1 MTLIRELNQF
11 CTNTL
16 VEHLGI
22 EFTEAGE
29 DFLKARMPVDNRTKQ
44 PMGILHGGA
53 SLALAETVGSAASI
67 GLTDSSKYNVV
78 GMQMTANHIG
88 QATHGFV
95 HAHATLLHKGTKT
108 HVWDILITNDE
119 GRKISA
125 CRLTNMI
132 IEKIQ

>member
-1 MTLIRELNQF
+1 MTLISELNDF
-11 CTNTL
+11 CKNTL

-22 EFTEAGE
+22 EFTEAGD
-29 DFLKARMPVDNRTKQ
+29 DFLKARMPVDARTKQ

-67 GLTDSSKYNVV
+67 GMVDITKYHVV

-88 QATHGFV
+88 QATNGWV
-95 HAHATLLHKGTKT
+95 NAIATLVHKGTRT
-108 HVWDILITNDE
+108 HIWDILITSDD
-119 GRKISA
+119 GKKISV

-132 IEKIQ
+132 IEKI

>member
-1 MTLIRELNQF
+1 MKEIQKLNEL

-22 EFTEAGE
+22 EFTEAGD
-29 DFLKARMPVDNRTKQ
+29 DFLKARMPVDARTRQ

-67 GLTDSSKYNVV
+67 GLVDNSKYNVV
-78 GMQMTANHIG
+78 GMQMTASHIG

-95 HAHATLLHKGTKT
+95 NAHATLLHKGTRT
-108 HVWDILITNDE
+108 HVWDILITHDD

-132 IEKIQ
+132 IEKK

>member
-1 MTLIRELNQF
+1 MKTIHDLNKLCENSLID
-11 CTNTL
+11 
-16 VEHLGI
+16 HLGI

-29 DFLKARMPVDNRTKQ
+29 GYLKARMPVDNRTKQ

-67 GLTDSSKYNVV
+67 AMVDLSKYSVV
-78 GMQMTANHIG
+78 GMQLTASHIG
-88 QATHGFV
+88 QASNGFV
-95 HAHATLLHKGTKT
+95 YALATLVHKGTRT
-108 HVWDILITNDE
+108 HLWDVLITNDE

-132 IEKIQ
+132 LEKP

>member
-1 MTLIRELNQF
+1 MTLISELNEF
-11 CTNTL
+11 CKNTL

-67 GLTDSSKYNVV
+67 AIVDNQKYNVV
-78 GMQMTANHIG
+78 GMQMTANHVG
-88 QATHGFV
+88 QATHGWV
-95 HAHATLLHKGTKT
+95 NATATLVHKGTRT
-108 HVWDILITNDE
+108 HVWDILIINEE
-119 GRKISA
+119 GKKISV

-132 IEKIQ
+132 IEKT

>member
-1 MTLIRELNQF
+1 MTQISELNKF

-67 GLTDSSKYNVV
+67 GLVDPNQYHVV

-88 QATHGFV
+88 QATSGWV
-95 HAHATLLHKGTKT
+95 NATATLVHKGTKT
-108 HVWDILITNDE
+108 HVWDILIANEE
-119 GRKISA
+119 GKKISV

-132 IEKIQ
+132 IEKT